1 MLARRRLACGLTVL
15 VQGCL
20 IELNPEFVVEGDEVA
35 EGAPVESSDTGE
47 SDETDESDTS
57 SMDGSDTSSDMTDTD
72 TDTSGDV
79 PCPDD
84 CLFDGINHP
93 CVDGTCEAG
102 LFNVIFEDTYAGEQN
117 PSQTHGFE
125 DRLRV
130 SSGQGMAQRAFL
142 ELPLLDTLPP
152 GLESMTVT
160 LVVYSDTGTTMIDMH
175 RIVEPWSASTLTWM
189 SMPMT
194 QPLGG
199 PMPLQSGF
207 NEIDLSDYLEAVVG
221 SPSYGIVLRTMSAS
235 DIQLRSSE
243 DLGGMSPQVHYE
255 LRW

>member
-1 MLARRRLACGLTVL
+1 MLAQRRLACGLAVL
-15 VQGCL
+15 AQGCL

-47 SDETDESDTS
+47 SDETDES
-57 SMDGSDTSSDMTDTD
+57 SMDGSDTSSDMTGTD
-72 TDTSGDV
+72 SSGDV

-84 CLFDGINHP
+84 CLFEGINHA

-102 LFNVIFEDTYAGEQN
+102 IYNVIFEDTYAGEQN
-117 PSQTHGFE
+117 PSQPHGFE

-160 LVVYSDTGTTMIDMH
+160 LVVYSDTGPTMVDMH
-175 RIVEPWSASTLTWM
+175 RVMEPWSANTLTWM

-194 QPLGG
+194 EVLGE
-199 PMPLQSGF
+199 PRLLQSGS
-207 NEIDLSDYLEAVVG
+207 NELDLSDYLEAAAG
-221 SPSYGIVLRTMSAS
+221 NPSYGIALRTMSAN
-235 DIQLRSSE
+235 DIQLHSSE
-243 DLGGMSPQVHYE
+243 GPSGMTPQVHYE

>member
-1 MLARRRLACGLTVL
+1 M
-15 VQGCL
+15 
-20 IELNPEFVVEGDEVA
+20 IELNPEFAVEGDEVA
-35 EGAPVESSDTGE
+35 EGAPVDSSGASESDGDSSDGSDSSDSSDT
-47 SDETDESDTS
+47 SDT
-57 SMDGSDTSSDMTDTD
+57 DGSDTSSDMTDTD
-72 TDTSGDV
+72 SSGDV

-84 CLFDGINHP
+84 CLFDGINHA

-102 LFNVIFEDTYAGEQN
+102 ILNVIFEDTYAGEKN
-117 PSQTHGFE
+117 PNQPHGFE

-130 SSGQGMAQRAFL
+130 ASGQGMAQRAFL

-160 LVVYSDTGTTMIDMH
+160 LVVYSDTGPTMIDMH
-175 RIVEPWSASTLTWM
+175 RVMEPWSASTLTWM

-199 PMPLQSGF
+199 PMQLQSGF
-207 NEIDLSDYLEAVVG
+207 NEIDLSDYLEAAEAN
-221 SPSYGIVLRTMSAS
+221 PSYGIALRTMSAN

-243 DLGGMSPQVHYE
+243 DPSGMTPQVHYE